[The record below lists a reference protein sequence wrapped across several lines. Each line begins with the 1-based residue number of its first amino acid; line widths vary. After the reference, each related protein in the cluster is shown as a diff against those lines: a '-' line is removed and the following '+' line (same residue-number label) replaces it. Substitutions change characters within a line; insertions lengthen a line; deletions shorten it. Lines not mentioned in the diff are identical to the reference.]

1 MAPLDMTLAL
11 VPKLTCA
18 LISRANPREVAQYGR
33 NWAEVTF
40 LSHLY
45 KERAKLRKDALPSKE
60 TDVSLFGHYL

>member
-33 NWAEVTF
+33 NWGKVKF
-40 LSHLY
+40 LSQLY
-45 KERAKLRKDALPSKE
+45 KEKANLRRDALLNVE
-60 TDVSLFGHYL
+60 TDLCLFGHYL